1 MEYKEYYNQQDGLKY
16 TLQCRRKGINLPSRY
31 NNRKEFPDEKDYTEL
46 FYFFEDKMNKTFHE
60 NVNLGAAIEN
70 DGLLTDHGVHHIN
83 DVIRHLGEIIS
94 DIDELTGYEIF
105 VLLLVAHF
113 HDVGNIYGRDEHEQ
127 KIAEIMDQFDI
138 DYFLSTPEKQFVS
151 QIAAAHGG
159 YTDGNKD
166 TIGRLS
172 ADTKYANVVF
182 RPKVLAALLRFADEI
197 SDDLNRSH
205 YRTIKIPVENEVY
218 HEYSKSLEPVSI
230 EGDTICLQY
239 NIPYELTQKTVG
251 KGKDRVFLYD
261 EILARIGKC
270 MKELD
275 YCKKYANSL
284 IKMSSISIKVKI
296 LHEGSFRPIKDA
308 GDSFR
313 LTLQGYPNVGDNSMS
328 FYMDRQNG
336 NPNTGKELRYKNGK
350 ALKDSL

>member
-1 MEYKEYYNQQDGLKY
+1 MAYQEFYNQQDGLKY
-16 TLQCRRKGINLPSRY
+16 TLQCRRKGIDLPNRY
-31 NNRKEFPDEKDYTEL
+31 SNRKEFPDEKDYTKL
-46 FYFFEDKMNKTFHE
+46 FYFFEEKMNKSFHE
-60 NVNLGAAIEN
+60 NVNLGAAIQN

-94 DIDELTGYEIF
+94 DTDELTGYEIF
-105 VLLLVAHF
+105 ILLLVAHF

-127 KIAEIMDQFDI
+127 KIAEIMDKCDI
-138 DYFLSTPEKQFVS
+138 DDFLSIPEKQFVS

-159 YTDGNKD
+159 YVDGNKD
-166 TIGRLS
+166 TIGCLS

-205 YRTIKIPVENEVY
+205 YRMITIPVENEVY

-230 EGDTICLQY
+230 EGDTISLQY
-239 NIPYELTQKTVG
+239 NIPYELTQKKVG
-251 KGKDRVFLYD
+251 KGKNRVFLYD
-261 EILARIGKC
+261 EILERIGKC

-284 IKMSSISIKVKI
+284 IKMSSISVKI
-296 LHEGSFRPIKDA
+296 KILCKDSFRPIKDA

-328 FYMDRQNG
+328 FYMDRQNESSSI
-336 NPNTGKELRYKNGK
+336 GKELRYKNGR
-350 ALKDSL
+350 ALKKSL